1 MAARVRGLTERDE
14 AEWARFAGRIAP
26 LRRRRGVAPEPS
38 LAPQGASEGTS
49 KGRLAAAPAATPA
62 PTGPQTFKPP
72 RPTPSSGPPSLGI
85 DGQPPGVDTATWRR
99 LHRGQLDGVRKLDL
113 HGMTAQHAF
122 AALRSFLRT
131 AHAERV
137 RCVEVVTGR
146 GGESGG
152 VLRRE
157 LPHWLNLPEIRPMV
171 LAAAHPRTSGA
182 LHSHIAN
189 PGSVR
194 LLIRRQRT

>member
-1 MAARVRGLTERDE
+1 M
-14 AEWARFAGRIAP
+14 
-26 LRRRRGVAPEPS
+26 
-38 LAPQGASEGTS
+38 S
-49 KGRLAAAPAATPA
+49 KGRLAADPA
-62 PTGPQTFKPP
+62 PTPATTGPQAFKPPPSP
-72 RPTPSSGPPSLGI
+72 RPTPSSGPPPLGI

-99 LHRGQLDGVRKLDL
+99 LHRGQLDSVRKLDL

-122 AALRSFLRT
+122 AALRAFLRT

-171 LAAAHPRTSGA
+171 LAAAHPRISGA